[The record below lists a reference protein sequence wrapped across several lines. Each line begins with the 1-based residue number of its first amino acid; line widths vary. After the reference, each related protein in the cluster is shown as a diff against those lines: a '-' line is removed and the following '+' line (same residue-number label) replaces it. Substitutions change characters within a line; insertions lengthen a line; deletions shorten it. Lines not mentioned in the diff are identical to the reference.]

1 MPTISGS
8 VESKSRDGKSI
19 KVQGNW
25 YSCFLPVIIANAN
38 VGDAITF
45 EYTEKPS
52 ADGSRVYKNI
62 KGVPQINSNGGGGA
76 ATPAHAHSN
85 GGPSVSNNRIEAKQG
100 DVKVHTQ
107 RSIVRSHA
115 ITAAISIVSANKTEA
130 GFTWEDIL
138 NMAKKVES
146 FTSGDMDFGGSE
158 EA

>member
-62 KGVPQINSNGGGGA
+62 KGVPQINGGGGA
-76 ATPAHAHSN
+76 PSAPAHAHSN
-85 GGPSVSNNRIEAKQG
+85 GGQPVSNNRIEAKQG

-115 ITAAISIVSANKTEA
+115 VTAAIAIVSANKTPE

-138 NMAKKVES
+138 NMAKNVEAY
-146 FTSGDMDFGGSE
+146 TSGDMDFSGDQTE
-158 EA
+158 